1 MVSTILLIV
10 FGAVLLLPFVL
21 FAAVATISALVQG
34 CDDSFGFGC
43 GCTLVI
49 AAAIG
54 SCLLWIGID
63 RLIGG

>member
-21 FAAVATISALVQG
+21 FAAVATVLALLQG
-34 CDDSFGFGC
+34 CDDAFGTSC
-43 GCTLVI
+43 GCALVI

-54 SCLLWIGID
+54 GCLLWIGID
-63 RLIGG
+63 RLVGG